1 MADLL
6 KKEENEAAPER
17 ITQKLNRNLSFD
29 REDYIIQLFN
39 NYMIAVQRNDE
50 RVKGKLIL
58 CWDLHT
64 CFEDWLKDS
73 LETIDEKLNAIS
85 IAKEAETQKF
95 KILDDSVLS
104 EMKMDASSV
113 VGQKF
118 GVEDYE
124 AVEEMLK
131 RGRDTIKDYM
141 AGKIQLIMDT
151 QTGRGRVN

>member
-1 MADLL
+1 MVA
-6 KKEENEAAPER
+6 
-17 ITQKLNRNLSFD
+17 TQRG
-29 REDYIIQLFN
+29 
-39 NYMIAVQRNDE
+39 DE

-58 CWDLHT
+58 KWDMHT

-73 LETIDEKLNAIS
+73 LSTIDEKLNSIA

-95 KILDDSVLS
+95 KLLDDSVLS
-104 EMKMDASSV
+104 EMKMDTNSV

-118 GVEDYE
+118 SIEDYE
-124 AVEEMLK
+124 SIEEMLK

-141 AGKIQLIMDT
+141 AGKKQLSMYT